1 MISKMVEENPKQVT
15 QVMTKDPKKVAQGKR
30 LAEYNCKKR
39 EELKAQEGN
48 KDSKAQEGSKEEQE
62 SSISSTQCCG
72 IGAIIV
78 VAGVVFVVYRVWG
91 NPFKKGKDVSS
102 NSVSI
107 ASTHVVEP
115 SQSKMFEME

>member
-1 MISKMVEENPKQVT
+1 MVEEQQVT
-15 QVMTKDPKKVAQGKR
+15 REPQQVTTKDPKKVEAGKR
-30 LAEYNCKKR
+30 LAEWNRKNK
-39 EELKAQEGN
+39 EELRAQGGN
-48 KDSKAQEGSKEEQE
+48 KEKQE
-62 SSISSTQCCG
+62 SSVSSTQCYG

-102 NSVSI
+102 NPANV

-115 SQSKMFEME
+115 SQSKTEMFKM

>member
-1 MISKMVEENPKQVT
+1 MVEEQQVT
-15 QVMTKDPKKVAQGKR
+15 KEPQQVTTKDPKKVEAGKR
-30 LAEYNCKKR
+30 LAKWNRKNK

-48 KDSKAQEGSKEEQE
+48 KKEKQE
-62 SSISSTQCCG
+62 SSVNLSSTQCYG

-102 NSVSI
+102 NSASI
-107 ASTHVVEP
+107 ASTYVVEP
-115 SQSKMFEME
+115 SHSKMFEME

>member
-1 MISKMVEENPKQVT
+1 MVEEQQVMKEPQQVT
-15 QVMTKDPKKVAQGKR
+15 TKDPKKVEAGKR
-30 LAEYNCKKR
+30 LAKWNRENK

-48 KDSKAQEGSKEEQE
+48 KKEKQE
-62 SSISSTQCCG
+62 SSVNLSSTQCYG

-102 NSVSI
+102 NSASI
-107 ASTHVVEP
+107 ASTHVIEP
-115 SQSKMFEME
+115 SHSKMFEME